1 MSRWRP
7 RHGGCTA
14 LNTRLLFFSLFFL
27 GWVTPGTA
35 KGWPL
40 CAETPPPPQ
49 IKRTNKDKQKQTKN
63 KTLKKQP

>member
-40 CAETPPPPQ
+40 CAETPPPL
-49 IKRTNKDKQKQTKN
+49 KN
-63 KTLKKQP
+63 KIKTTKKQQKKQQP